1 MMKNLDRRSFIRTGI
16 TGAASVAVGSSTA
29 FAMSPRTEGAETIY
43 RTLGK
48 TGLKVPIVSM
58 GVMRADN
65 PNLVKA
71 AMEKGIT
78 HFDTANGYQAGK
90 NEQMLGDIWKDY
102 PRDSFIVATK
112 VKPAGLERRTGKPT
126 EATTAEDFLK
136 KFEESMSRLQM
147 DNVDILYMHAIQSKE
162 MVQHKEIVKAMKKLK
177 KDGRVKFIGIST
189 HTNEVEVINTMI
201 EDGFWDV
208 VLTRYNFNLS
218 YLDDLNDAIKRG
230 SAAGLGI
237 VAMKTMAGGFFDK
250 ERTEPINAKAA
261 LKWAMSNPDVHTSIP
276 GMTSF
281 EMLDQN
287 IEVMSNIQMTDQE
300 KRDIHIA
307 ENTAGLFCTT
317 CNECLTRCNNELPV
331 PDLMRAFMYAYGYS
345 NLEKAQTLLS
355 DLETGLNPCVD
366 CNACEV
372 DCTKGFDVKAK
383 IADISRLTQVPED
396 FVI

>member
-1 MMKNLDRRSFIRTGI
+1 MKRLDRRSFIRTGI
-16 TGAASVAVGSSTA
+16 TGAASLAVASGGAYA
-29 FAMSPRTEGAETIY
+29 FSPPAYNRAIIH

-71 AMEKGIT
+71 AMENGIT
-78 HFDTANGYQAGK
+78 HFDTANGYQGGR
-90 NEQMLGDIWKDY
+90 NEKMLGDIWKDY

-112 VKPAGLERRTGKPT
+112 VKPAGVERRTGFPT
-126 EATTAEDFLK
+126 EATTGEDFLK
-136 KFEESMSRLQM
+136 KFDESMTRLQM
-147 DNVDILYMHAIQSKE
+147 EYVDILYMHAVSSKE

-177 KDGRVKFIGIST
+177 KEGRVKFIGIST
-189 HTNEVEVINTMI
+189 HSNEVEVINTMI

-218 YLDDLNDAIKRG
+218 YINELDDAIARG

-250 ERTEPINAKAA
+250 ERTQPINARAA
-261 LKWAMSNPDVHTSIP
+261 LKWALNNPDIHTSIP

-281 EMLDQN
+281 DMLDEDV
-287 IEVMSNIQMTDQE
+287 EVMSNIEMTEQE
-300 KRDIHIA
+300 KKDIHIA

-317 CNECLTRCNNELPV
+317 CNNCLQKCNKDLPV
-331 PDLMRAFMYAYGYS
+331 PDLMRAFMYAYGYA
-345 NLEKAQTLLS
+345 NLEKAQTLLA
-355 DLETGLNPCVD
+355 DLETGSDPCVD
-366 CNACEV
+366 CDDCLV
-372 DCTKGFDVKAK
+372 DCTKGFDVKTK
-383 IADISRLTQVPED
+383 IADISRLTSVPVD
-396 FVI
+396 FII